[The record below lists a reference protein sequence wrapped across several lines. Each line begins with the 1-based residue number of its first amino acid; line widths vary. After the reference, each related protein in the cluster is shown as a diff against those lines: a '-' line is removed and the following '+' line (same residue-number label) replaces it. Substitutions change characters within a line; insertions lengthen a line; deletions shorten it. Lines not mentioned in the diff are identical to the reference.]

1 MGDAYDNAMAE
12 SINGLYKAEMIHRQR
27 GKTLQRQS
35 GPHWRGRTGTTI
47 VGYWNG
53 SVISPRW
60 NRKNENILPRGKRK
74 GGPAAPA
81 KTPPPQTGGGTPK
94 RGGGVCAGGGGG
106 FILKKI
112 KGGGGIKKKKGGKP
126 H

>member
-53 SVISPRW
+53 SVISPRLKPKQ
-60 NRKNENILPRGKRK
+60 RIMLPSETALWQ
-74 GGPAAPA
+74 PELPDLTLSH
-81 KTPPPQTGGGTPK
+81 KTGTVHTASVV
-94 RGGGVCAGGGGG
+94 RFNA
-106 FILKKI
+106 
-112 KGGGGIKKKKGGKP
+112 
-126 H
+126 

>member
-1 MGDAYDNAMAE
+1 MYRLSTGSMGDAYDNAMAE

-53 SVISPRW
+53 SVISP
-60 NRKNENILPRGKRK
+60 
-74 GGPAAPA
+74 PAEAETA
-81 KTPPPQTGGGTPK
+81 YYAAIGNS
-94 RGGGVCAGGGGG
+94 VMAA
-106 FILKKI
+106 
-112 KGGGGIKKKKGGKP
+112 
-126 H
+126 